1 LVIKNI
7 SNFFFISTHEKINTE
22 SCDNIVENIKHFIGE
37 NKKVNNEILKVKNS
51 LTNIQAKE
59 SKIYEQLIILK
70 SRIAKQIGPRIN

>member
-1 LVIKNI
+1 LNYK
-7 SNFFFISTHEKINTE
+7 SKKSE